1 MQIIRTVALI
11 IVTAILVAFIAM
23 NWTRAVINLWPQ
35 GDGTYVHLE
44 CPVGLIAILFFFL
57 GMSPVWLYSRAV
69 RWRLGRRIAALENM
83 LVHGSMQ
90 DTHATP
96 ERVIAP
102 GDISP
107 SEPTSRI

>member
-1 MQIIRTVALI
+1 MRTIRTVALML
-11 IVTAILVAFIAM
+11 VTAILVAFIAM
-23 NWTRAVINLWPQ
+23 NWSRAVINLWPL

-44 CPVGLIAILFFFL
+44 CPIGLIAILFLFL
-57 GMSPVWLYSRAV
+57 GISPIWLYSRAV
-69 RWRLGRRIAALENM
+69 RWRLGRRVIALENK

-102 GDISP
+102 DD
-107 SEPTSRI
+107 TSSI

>member
-44 CPVGLIAILFFFL
+44 CPVGLIAILFFFGDVAGL
-57 GMSPVWLYSRAV
+57 ALFAGRALAIGATDCRAGKHAGAWFHAGHSRNA
-69 RWRLGRRIAALENM
+69 GACNCARRYFAL
-83 LVHGSMQ
+83 
-90 DTHATP
+90 
-96 ERVIAP
+96 
-102 GDISP
+102 
-107 SEPTSRI
+107 